1 LWQKN
6 GSLKGFLRSTNHPN
20 PGLKRLG
27 KGVNSMKFDQPI
39 TRRESI
45 RKLLKWSGCITLA
58 GAARWSLFELP
69 AARAAAPNQKFIIEG
84 IGQSDSFSVKDL
96 TRKVF
101 EAAGGMGQFVSK
113 GDVVVIKPNISWA
126 RAPHL
131 AATTNPEVLQAVVE
145 LCQET
150 GAKKVRIADNTI
162 DTAQFCFSVTGV
174 KAVSKK
180 TGADLVYPDSS
191 LIREMKLQGE
201 RLDVW
206 PVFLPLVEADK
217 VINLPV
223 AKHHILSSL
232 TLGMKNWFGAIGGR
246 RGSLHRDIHPN
257 IVDLAQ
263 FFKPTITL
271 IDATRIMTRN
281 GPSGGSTSDVAQKNT
296 LILSDDPVAADAKA
310 SLLFGKRPK
319 DVGYIRLAEK
329 RGLGTLDF
337 SKLLEKKVGV

>member
-1 LWQKN
+1 
-6 GSLKGFLRSTNHPN
+6 
-20 PGLKRLG
+20 
-27 KGVNSMKFDQPI
+27 MKFDQPI

-69 AARAAAPNQKFIIEG
+69 EARATAANQKFIVEG
-84 IGQSDSFSVKDL
+84 IGQTDDFSVKDL
-96 TRKVF
+96 TQKVF

-126 RAPHL
+126 RPPHM
-131 AATTNPEVLQAVVE
+131 AATTNPEVLRAVIE
-145 LCQET
+145 LCQEA

-162 DTAQFCFSVTGV
+162 DNAQFCFSVSGA

-180 TGADLVYPDSS
+180 TGADLVYPGSS
-191 LIREMKLQGE
+191 LMREMKLQGD

-206 PVFLPLVEADK
+206 PVFLPVVEADK

-232 TLGMKNWFGAIGGR
+232 TLGMKNWFGAVGGR
-246 RGSLHRDIHPN
+246 RGTLHRDIHPN

-263 FFKPTITL
+263 FFNPTLTL

-281 GPSGGSTSDVAQKNT
+281 GPSGGSTSDVAKKNT

-310 SLLFGKRPK
+310 SLLFGKRPQ
-319 DVGYIRLAEK
+319 DIGYIRLAEK
-329 RGLGTLDF
+329 RGLGTQDF
-337 SKLLEKKVGV
+337 SKLLQKKVSV